1 MEMGTS
7 RKLGTLL
14 SLTLLWAF
22 LVESQVH
29 MGQSNLEVVQ
39 GRTVV
44 LQAWYTSPSTNLKQN
59 TILWN
64 YVGNSTKTVISFS
77 NGQLSPGSKE
87 FVDRVGFSQTIP
99 STNVSIY
106 INKTVESDS
115 GHYVCNVIIP
125 GSPTLLGEI
134 VLDVKVPPSVP
145 KCKLTGVPVVKG
157 NVTLTCSSQSGK
169 PVPIYKWTRTGPVPE
184 VFFPPRQNEKTG
196 TLQLNNLSKN
206 MSGKYECKASNSA
219 GAETCFI
226 QLEVSSPTKAGV
238 IAGATVGSIIGFVA
252 LILFLVFIL
261 RRRRDSED
269 EMANDIKEDAQAPK
283 RVSWAKSGTGSDI
296 VSKNGTLSSITTNLP
311 PRDPHLNHYPNKAAS
326 DTASI
331 GTAAGSTLG
340 YRPGQLLPR
349 MNEPPS
355 LQGLPGYN
363 SSQTLPRVP
372 PVPAS
377 TNGGSVHRT
386 EGAQPQ
392 APRPPLILTGMTTSN
407 LLRMGGVPIMVP
419 AQNQAGSLV

>member
-1 MEMGTS
+1 MLPQSVSQCVSQSVSQSKAHKVSDAENAS
-7 RKLGTLL
+7 KIHLPCL
-14 SLTLLWAF
+14 S
-22 LVESQVH
+22 
-29 MGQSNLEVVQ
+29 
-39 GRTVV
+39 
-44 LQAWYTSPSTNLKQN
+44 SP
-59 TILWN
+59 
-64 YVGNSTKTVISFS
+64 
-77 NGQLSPGSKE
+77 
-87 FVDRVGFSQTIP
+87 
-99 STNVSIY
+99 
-106 INKTVESDS
+106 
-115 GHYVCNVIIP
+115 
-125 GSPTLLGEI
+125 
-134 VLDVKVPPSVP
+134 VPPSVP

-184 VFFPPRQNEKTG
+184 PLLILGFMDEKTG

-340 YRPGQLLPR
+340 YRP
-349 MNEPPS
+349 
-355 LQGLPGYN
+355 
-363 SSQTLPRVP
+363 
-372 PVPAS
+372 
-377 TNGGSVHRT
+377 T